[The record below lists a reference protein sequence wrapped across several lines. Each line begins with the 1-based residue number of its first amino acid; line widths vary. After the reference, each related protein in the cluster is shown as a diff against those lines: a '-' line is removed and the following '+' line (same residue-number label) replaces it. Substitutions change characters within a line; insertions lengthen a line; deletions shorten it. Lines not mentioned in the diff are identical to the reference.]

1 MIAHSHAGLK
11 SVSVLLTPCLQLPAL
26 STQLMAEPGLWGGE
40 PGGYR
45 RLLERCV
52 RQLLRDRLVVQ
63 VGLAQAGLGLGGVV
77 FCFWHTA
84 TRL

>member
-1 MIAHSHAGLK
+1 MAHSYVGLK
-11 SVSVLLTPCLQLPAL
+11 SVTVLLSPCPQLPAL

-63 VGLAQAGLGLGGVV
+63 VGSAQVGMGLGV
-77 FCFWHTA
+77 
-84 TRL
+84 